1 MCATAASR
9 GRWQKFG
16 EHSLISNGTPEIA
29 TNVLSQNYHNMTV
42 NEILLMV
49 VFIALLIIPSWLLK
63 RIKQPLN
70 TYIKLAS
77 GLLLLIL
84 IWFFADKGSLS
95 LKGLMTIVVVSSM
108 IKTIKDY
115 VDFSRHIKKGAQ

>member
-1 MCATAASR
+1 
-9 GRWQKFG
+9 
-16 EHSLISNGTPEIA
+16 
-29 TNVLSQNYHNMTV
+29 MTT
-42 NEILLMV
+42 NEILLIV

-84 IWFFADKGSLS
+84 IWFFADKGSLP
-95 LKGLMTIVVVSSM
+95 LKGIMTIVVLSSA

-115 VDFSRHIKKGAQ
+115 VDFSRHIKKGVH